1 LTMENKNAGNATI
14 KLCIDQLHRCQ
25 GILKD

>member
-1 LTMENKNAGNATI
+1 MENKNSGTATI
-14 KLCIDQLHRCQ
+14 KLGIDQLHRCQ

>member
-1 LTMENKNAGNATI
+1 MENKNAGTATI
-14 KLCIDQLHRCQ
+14 KRGIDQLHRCQ

>member
-1 LTMENKNAGNATI
+1 MENKNAGNATI